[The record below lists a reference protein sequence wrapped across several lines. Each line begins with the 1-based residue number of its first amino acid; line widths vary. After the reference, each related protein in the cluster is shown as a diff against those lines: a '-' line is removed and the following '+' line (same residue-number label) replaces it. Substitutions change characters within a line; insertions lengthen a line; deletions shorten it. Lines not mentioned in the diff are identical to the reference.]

1 MRLVVLMGGRSSER
15 EISLKTGRA
24 VAKALR
30 DLGHEVHELDLTP
43 DLPCKLLELKPDKVF
58 IALHGRYG
66 EDGTVQG
73 MLEVLGIPY
82 TGSDTITSALC
93 MDKDF
98 TKRVVSSLGIDTP
111 RWAVVLGEE
120 DLEKLKWEVF
130 PAVVKPA
137 REGSSIGLQVVRIRE
152 DLLGSLREI
161 LKKGERA
168 LVEEFVEGRDVTVGF
183 LKGRVLPPLEI
194 IPKKGIYDYECKYTS
209 GMSEYRILPEGPL
222 KETLQKKT
230 EKICR
235 YLSLKDFGRIDYRIS
250 REGKIYFLEV
260 NTIPGL
266 TELSLL
272 PMAAREVGIDFREL
286 VSIIIS

>member
-24 VAKALR
+24 VAKALK

-43 DLPCKLLELKPDKVF
+43 DLSCKLLELKPDKVF